1 MIAPILLEYGSITIR
16 WYGILLSGGI
26 VVALLVAR
34 WVYKR
39 ERLDL
44 ELLYSL
50 GFYLIVGL
58 IVGARFGYIVFYN
71 LAYFVDNPGDIIKIW
86 EGGLSSHGA
95 TIGLLL
101 VYVLFYLTHKKKMK
115 ERLSEYT
122 DYVVMSFPIVAMCVR
137 LGNFINGEI
146 IGRVTEFGRH
156 PVQLYEAGL
165 LFFIFWL
172 LLFIYLKVKQRS
184 KYLLTFL
191 FVGLYFGGR
200 FILEFFK
207 EYMVFDEGL
216 TMGQWLSI
224 IPVIVSIIYFIK
236 IKFYDR

>member
-1 MIAPILLEYGSITIR
+1 MIDPILIELGPFTIR
-16 WYGILLSGGI
+16 WYGILLAGGI
-26 VVALLVAR
+26 VVALLISR
-34 WVYKR
+34 WIYKR
-39 ERLDL
+39 EKLNL

-71 LAYFVDNPGDIIKIW
+71 LSYFLENPGDVIKIW

-95 TIGLLL
+95 TLGLLL
-101 VYVLFYLTHKKKMK
+101 VYVIFYLTHKKDMK
-115 ERLSEYT
+115 ARLSEYT
-122 DYVVMSFPIVAMCVR
+122 DYIVLSFPLVAMCVR
-137 LGNFINGEI
+137 IGNFINGEI

-165 LFFIFWL
+165 LFFIFWF
-172 LLFIYLKVKQRS
+172 LLFLYLRIKERP

-200 FILEFFK
+200 FVLEFFK
-207 EYMVFDEGL
+207 EYMVFDGGL

-224 IPVIVSIIYFIK
+224 IPVIIAIIYFIK